1 MKKWPVPSLCRP
13 SGRGYGLVAG
23 PFLRRGQQRGQRLC
37 APEDWQISSAPRAF
51 FSSVM
56 VFYETSSRV
65 RAHTSSTHVVSDP
78 VFVPWMG
85 DYRHSTSSGST
96 GVEHAKV
103 LNVYCWVLLH
113 KHKKSK
119 KLTKLR
125 FRNLELGGA
134 SDTGVKQSVF
144 GRHCD
149 THHGIKLYPV
159 VSIGIKREPGDLP
172 PW

>member
-1 MKKWPVPSLCRP
+1 M
-13 SGRGYGLVAG
+13 
-23 PFLRRGQQRGQRLC
+23 
-37 APEDWQISSAPRAF
+37 
-51 FSSVM
+51 
-56 VFYETSSRV
+56 

-96 GVEHAKV
+96 RVEHAKV
-103 LNVYCWVLLH
+103 FDVYCWVLLQ
-113 KHKKSK
+113 KYKKLKKSKKSK
-119 KLTKLR
+119 KLS
-125 FRNLELGGA
+125 FRNLELGGTP
-134 SDTGVKQSVF
+134 DTGVKQSGF